1 METKASEC
9 QQRFTTLAATHAED
23 FKTRV
28 AQHDRENTFPFENVE
43 ALKASG
49 YTAMTVPEELGGGG
63 ANVLDLVLAQERLA
77 RGDGPTT
84 VAINMHLYGAAMFA
98 DLWRLGDES
107 LRPFLESI
115 ARDQRIMAAGV
126 SDPRM
131 NSGVGLAG
139 INDTTRRAEQ
149 VDGGYR
155 VNGRAGFGTLSACAD
170 VLLQTAHY
178 DDPEKGPLCLTFFL
192 PTKTPGI
199 KIQNNWD
206 TMSIRASASNDIVL
220 ENVFVP
226 AENIMARPARTWDTL
241 DNIFAAWLPSLDAPY
256 VGLAQA
262 ARDYAIN
269 WTGARTQAPFER
281 PMSYYPGNQF
291 LAAEMEIGLRAARA
305 MLVQTAG
312 SLSEL
317 AVRANPPL
325 IDLIACHHFVME
337 TAVSVVD
344 KAMRLVGGAA
354 LFRSGPL
361 EQMYRDVR
369 AAIIHQPFAGYD
381 GRGMLGKLAFGIPH
395 DTMPRWV

>member
-1 METKASEC
+1 MGRTAPER
-9 QQRFTTLAATHAED
+9 QQHFMQLAMAHAED

-28 AQHDRENTFPFENVE
+28 AQHDRDNTFPFENVE

-49 YTAMTVPEELGGGG
+49 YTAITVPEELGGGG
-63 ANVLDLVLAQERLA
+63 ADVLDVVRAQEQLA
-77 RGDGPTT
+77 RGDGPTA
-84 VAINMHLYGAAMFA
+84 VAINMHLYGTAMFA
-98 DLWRLGDES
+98 DLWRLGEES
-107 LRPFLESI
+107 LRPFLTSI
-115 ARDQRIMAAGV
+115 ARDRRIMAAGV

-139 INDTTRRAEQ
+139 INDTTRQAQ
-149 VDGGYR
+149 KGDGGY
-155 VNGRAGFGTLSACAD
+155 VINGRAGFGTLSACAD
-170 VLLQTAHY
+170 VLLGTAHY
-178 DDPEKGPLCLTFFL
+178 DDPEKGPLCLTFFV
-192 PTKTPGI
+192 PKNTPGI

-206 TMSIRASASNDIVL
+206 TMSIRSSSSNDIVW

-226 AENIMARPARTWDTL
+226 TENIMPRPARTWDTF
-241 DNIFAAWLPSLDAPY
+241 DSVFAAWLPSLDAPY

-269 WTGARTQAPFER
+269 WTSARTQAPFER
-281 PMSYYPGNQF
+281 PMSYYPDNQF

-305 MLVQTAG
+305 MLVQTAA
-312 SLSEL
+312 SLSDFTG
-317 AVRANPPL
+317 RANPPVMD
-325 IDLIACHHFVME
+325 IIACHHFVME
-337 TAVSVVD
+337 TAVRVVD

-381 GRGMLGKLAFGIPH
+381 GLGMLGKLAFGIPP